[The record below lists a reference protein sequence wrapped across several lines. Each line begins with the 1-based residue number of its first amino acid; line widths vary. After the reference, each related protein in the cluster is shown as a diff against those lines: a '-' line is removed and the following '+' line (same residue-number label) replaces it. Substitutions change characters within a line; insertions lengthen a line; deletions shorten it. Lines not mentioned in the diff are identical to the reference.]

1 MAIGRWQS
9 IAATERSSNWYSSFA
24 EGSDHKCKK
33 MKKHDPEEISTIL
46 LRYEDLTS
54 RGQSQK
60 AVCNELGISVM
71 TLHRWRKLA
80 RSEDFVEPPKPPRR
94 SIDNGVDHEDDT
106 SQIDQLKIENGRL
119 RRIVSD
125 LLLEKMKIQE
135 ALDKAK
141 DG

>member
-1 MAIGRWQS
+1 
-9 IAATERSSNWYSSFA
+9 
-24 EGSDHKCKK
+24 
-33 MKKHDPEEISTIL
+33 MKKHDPQEISTIL
-46 LRYEDLTS
+46 HRYEDLTS

-80 RSEDFVEPPKPPRR
+80 RSEDFVQPQKLPRR
-94 SIDNGVDHEDDT
+94 NIDNGADHEDDT
-106 SQIDQLKIENGRL
+106 SQIDQLKVENGRL

-141 DG
+141 TG